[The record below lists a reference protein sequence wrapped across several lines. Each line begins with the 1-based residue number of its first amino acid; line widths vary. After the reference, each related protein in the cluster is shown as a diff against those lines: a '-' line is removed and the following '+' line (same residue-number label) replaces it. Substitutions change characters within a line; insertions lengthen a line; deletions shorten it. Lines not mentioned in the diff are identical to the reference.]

1 MADGPAS
8 FLFHDYESFGARPR
22 VDRPA
27 QFAAIRTDADLN
39 EIDEPIAFYCRPTR
53 DVLPEP
59 EACLITGITP
69 QQALREGVP
78 EPEFFARVHEAMSV
92 PGTCGVGY
100 NSIRFDDE
108 LTRHGLWRNF
118 FPPYDR
124 EWRNG
129 NSRWDLIDPI
139 RAAYALRPQ
148 GLDWPT
154 REDGAPSFRLE
165 HLTAANGIAHAGAH
179 DALVDVRATLAL
191 ARKLRG
197 AQPKLWQFLLTHRD
211 KRSAARLLDLARPGM
226 VLHTSTRFPAERG
239 CTTLVTPLAAHP
251 SSPQGIV
258 VFDLMADPA
267 PLLDLDVDDL
277 RDRIFVARAD
287 LPEGVERVPL
297 KTVHLNRCPVLAP
310 ASTLAG
316 VDLDRI
322 RLDPGRCERHL
333 ERLAEYRGLLSAKLA
348 LVFANERDF
357 AGADPEADLYGGLPP
372 DSDLAL
378 LPKIRRAGSE
388 ELAAFATR
396 LRDPRYRELLFRY
409 RARHHPDSLDAGE
422 RQRFFDGVRA
432 RLIDGRDDAT
442 ATIDA
447 KRLRIA
453 ELREQHAGDGAKQAL
468 LDQVEAWIDAVADEV
483 RLYPAASDAL

>member
-27 QFAAIRTDADLN
+27 QFAAVRTDVDLN
-39 EIDEPIAFYCRPTR
+39 EIDAPIAFFCQPTR

-69 QQALREGVP
+69 QQAQRDGVP
-78 EPEFFARVHEAMSV
+78 EPEFFARVHEAMVV
-92 PGTCGVGY
+92 PGTCALGY

-129 NSRWDLIDPI
+129 CSRWDLIDPI

-148 GLDWPT
+148 GLNWPL

-165 HLTAANGIAHAGAH
+165 HLTAANGIDHAGAH

-191 ARKLRG
+191 ARKLRS

-211 KRSAARLLDLARPGM
+211 KRSAGRLLDLAKPAM
-226 VLHTSTRFPAERG
+226 VLHTSTRFPAQRG
-239 CTTLVTPLAAHP
+239 CTTLVMPLAQHP
-251 SSPQGIV
+251 SSPQGVV

-267 PLLDLDVDDL
+267 SLLDLDVDAL

-287 LPEGVERVPL
+287 LPDGIERVPL
-297 KTVHLNRCPVLAP
+297 KAVHLNRCPVLAP
-310 ASTLAG
+310 ANTLAG

-322 RLDPGRCERHL
+322 ALDPVRCQAHFDQIL
-333 ERLAEYRGLLSAKLA
+333 PYRGLLSAKLA
-348 LVFANERDF
+348 LVFAREREF

-372 DSDLAL
+372 ESDLGL
-378 LPKIRRAGSE
+378 LPRIRRAAAD
-388 ELAAFATR
+388 ELAAFESK
-396 LRDPRYRELLFRY
+396 LHDPRYRELLFRY
-409 RARHHPDSLDAGE
+409 RARHHPGTLDADE
-422 RQRFFDGVRA
+422 TTRFQSWVRA
-432 RLIDGRDDAT
+432 RLVDGRDDPTQAI
-442 ATIDA
+442 AA
-447 KRLRIA
+447 KQLRIA
-453 ELREQHAGDGAKQAL
+453 ELREQAGADARSQEL
-468 LDQVEAWIDAVADEV
+468 LDALDAWLLDIEREV
-483 RLYPAASDAL
+483 RLYPEVAAAI

>member
-22 VDRPA
+22 IDRPS
-27 QFAAIRTDADLN
+27 QFAAIRTDAELN
-39 EIDEPIAFYCRPTR
+39 EIDEPIACYCQPTR
-53 DVLPEP
+53 DVLPDP
-59 EACLITGITP
+59 DAVLITSITP
-69 QQALREGVP
+69 QQAQREGVP
-78 EPEFFARVHEAMSV
+78 EPEFFARVHEAMSA
-92 PGTCGVGY
+92 PGTCVLGY

-129 NSRWDLIDPI
+129 GSRWDLIDPL

-148 GLDWPT
+148 GLDWPA

-191 ARKLRG
+191 ARRLRA

-211 KRSAARLLDLARPGM
+211 KRSAARLLDLAKPAM

-251 SSPQGIV
+251 SSPQGVI

-277 RDRIFVARAD
+277 RDRIFVSRAD
-287 LPEGVERVPL
+287 LPDDIERVPL

-322 RLDPGRCERHL
+322 RLDPLRCERHL

-348 LVFANERDF
+348 LVFATERDF
-357 AGADPEADLYGGLPP
+357 SGADPEADLYGGLPP
-372 DSDLAL
+372 DSDLGL
-378 LPKIRRAGSE
+378 LPKIRRATGN
-388 ELAAFATR
+388 ELAAFDA
-396 LRDPRYRELLFRY
+396 LLHDLRYRELLFRY
-409 RARHHPDSLDAGE
+409 RARHHPQSLDAAESE
-422 RQRFFDGVRA
+422 RFRA
-432 RLIDGRDDAT
+432 WVHGKLVDGRDDPLH
-442 ATIDA
+442 TIAA

-453 ELREQHAGDGAKQAL
+453 ELREQHVADGAKQAV
-468 LDQVEAWIDAVADEV
+468 LDQVEAWIDDIDGEL
-483 RLYPAASDAL
+483 RLYPKADAAL

>member
-39 EIDEPIAFYCRPTR
+39 EIDEPIAFYCQPTR

-69 QQALREGVP
+69 QQAHRDGVP
-78 EPEFFARVHEAMSV
+78 EPEFFARVHEAMTV
-92 PGTCGVGY
+92 PGTCALGY

-124 EWRNG
+124 EWRHG
-129 NSRWDLIDPI
+129 GSRWDLIDPI

-154 REDGAPSFRLE
+154 RDDGAPSFRLE

-191 ARKLRG
+191 ARKLRA

-211 KRSAARLLDLARPGM
+211 KRSAARLLDLAKPAM
-226 VLHTSTRFPAERG
+226 LLHTSTRIPAERG

-251 SSPQGIV
+251 SSPQGVI

-277 RDRIFVARAD
+277 RDRVFVSRAD
-287 LPEGVERVPL
+287 LPEGIERVPL

-322 RLDPGRCERHL
+322 RLDPARCERHF

-348 LVFANERDF
+348 LVFATERDF
-357 AGADPEADLYGGLPP
+357 SGADPEADLYGGLPP
-372 DSDLAL
+372 EPDLAL
-378 LPKIRRAGSE
+378 LPKIRRASAD
-388 ELAAFATR
+388 ELAAFDTR
-396 LRDPRYRELLFRY
+396 LHDPRYRELLFRY
-409 RARHHPDSLDAGE
+409 RARHHPQSLDAGE
-422 RQRFFDGVRA
+422 SERFRDWVRA
-432 RLIDGRDDAT
+432 RLIDGRDDPLAT
-442 ATIDA
+442 VAA

-453 ELREQHAGDGAKQAL
+453 ELREQHGGDGAKQAV
-468 LDQVEAWIDAVADEV
+468 LDRLEAWIDGVAAEIG
-483 RLYPAASDAL
+483 A

>member
-22 VDRPA
+22 IDRPA
-27 QFAAIRTDADLN
+27 QFAAVRTDADLN
-39 EIDEPIAFYCRPTR
+39 EIDEPLACYCQPVR

-69 QQALREGVP
+69 QRAQSEGVP

-92 PGTCGVGY
+92 PGTCAVGY

-129 NSRWDLIDPI
+129 CSRWDLIDPI

-191 ARKLRG
+191 ARKLRT

-211 KRSAARLLDLARPGM
+211 KRSAARLLDLAKPGL

-251 SSPQGIV
+251 SSPQGVI
-258 VFDLMADPA
+258 VFDLMADPS
-267 PLLDLDVDDL
+267 PLLDLDVDEL

-287 LPEGVERVPL
+287 LPEGIERVPL

-322 RLDPGRCERHL
+322 RLDPSRCERHF
-333 ERLAEYRGLLSAKLA
+333 ERLAEYRGLLAAKLA
-348 LVFANERDF
+348 LVFGAERDF
-357 AGADPEADLYGGLPP
+357 AGADPESDLYGGLPP
-372 DSDLAL
+372 ESDLAL
-378 LPKIRRAGSE
+378 LPKIRRAASE
-388 ELAAFATR
+388 ELAAFAPR
-396 LRDPRYRELLFRY
+396 LHDPRYRELLFRY
-409 RARHHPDSLDAGE
+409 RARHHPQTLDAAE
-422 RQRFFDGVRA
+422 QDQFQSWVRS
-432 RLIDGRDDAT
+432 RLIDGRDDPLQSFA
-442 ATIDA
+442 A

-453 ELREQHAGDGAKQAL
+453 ELRQLHANDGTKQVL
-468 LDQVEAWIDAVADEV
+468 LDQLDAWLDIVEAEV
-483 RLYPAASDAL
+483 TVPDQHR

>member
-39 EIDEPIAFYCRPTR
+39 EIDEPIAFYCQPTR

-69 QQALREGVP
+69 QQAHRDGVP
-78 EPEFFARVHEAMSV
+78 EPEFFARVHEAMTV
-92 PGTCGVGY
+92 PGTCALGY

-124 EWRNG
+124 EWRHG
-129 NSRWDLIDPI
+129 GSRWDLIDPI

-154 REDGAPSFRLE
+154 RDDGAPSFRLE

-191 ARKLRG
+191 ARKLRA

-211 KRSAARLLDLARPGM
+211 KRSAARLLDLAKPAM
-226 VLHTSTRFPAERG
+226 LLHTSTRIPAERG

-251 SSPQGIV
+251 SSPQGVI

-277 RDRIFVARAD
+277 RDRVFVSRAD
-287 LPEGVERVPL
+287 LPEGIERVPL

-322 RLDPGRCERHL
+322 RLDPVRCERHF

-348 LVFANERDF
+348 LVFATERDF
-357 AGADPEADLYGGLPP
+357 SGADPEADLYGGLPP
-372 DSDLAL
+372 ESDLAL
-378 LPKIRRAGSE
+378 LPKIRRAAAD
-388 ELAAFATR
+388 ELAAFDTR
-396 LRDPRYRELLFRY
+396 LHDPRYRELLFRY
-409 RARHHPDSLDAGE
+409 RARHHPQSLDAGE
-422 RQRFFDGVRA
+422 SERFRDWVRA
-432 RLIDGRDDAT
+432 RLIDGRDDPLAT
-442 ATIDA
+442 VAA

-453 ELREQHAGDGAKQAL
+453 ELREQHGGDGAKQAV
-468 LDQVEAWIDAVADEV
+468 LDRLEAWIDGVAAEIG
-483 RLYPAASDAL
+483 A

>member
-27 QFAAIRTDADLN
+27 QFAAIRTDVDLN
-39 EIDEPIAFYCRPTR
+39 EIDDPIAFHCQPTR

-69 QQALREGVP
+69 QQAQRDGVP
-78 EPEFFARVHEAMSV
+78 EPEFFARLHEAMSV
-92 PGTCGVGY
+92 PGTCTLGY

-124 EWRNG
+124 EWRHG

-139 RAAYALRPQ
+139 RAAYALRPH

-154 REDGAPSFRLE
+154 RDDGAPSFRLE
-165 HLTAANGIAHAGAH
+165 HLTAANGIVHVGAH

-191 ARKLRG
+191 ARKLRA

-211 KRSAARLLDLARPGM
+211 KRSAARLLDVAKPGM

-251 SSPQGIV
+251 SSPQGVI

-277 RDRIFVARAD
+277 RDRVFVPRAD

-310 ASTLAG
+310 PSTLAG

-322 RLDPGRCERHL
+322 RLDPARCERHF
-333 ERLAEYRGLLSAKLA
+333 EQLAEYRGLLSAKLA
-348 LVFANERDF
+348 LVFASERDF
-357 AGADPEADLYGGLPP
+357 SGADPESDLYGGLPP
-372 DSDLAL
+372 ESDLAL
-378 LPKIRRAGSE
+378 LPKIRRASAD
-388 ELAAFATR
+388 ELASFETR
-396 LRDPRYRELLFRY
+396 LHDPRYRELLFRY
-409 RARHHPDSLDAGE
+409 RARHHPQSLDAAESE
-422 RQRFFDGVRA
+422 RFRDWVRA
-432 RLIDGRDDAT
+432 RLIDGRDDPLAT
-442 ATIDA
+442 FAA
-447 KRLRIA
+447 KRERIS
-453 ELREQHAGDGAKQAL
+453 ELRTTRADDVRSNHI
-468 LDQVEAWIDAVADEV
+468 LDQLSAWLDEVEAAFSA
-483 RLYPAASDAL
+483 

>member
-1 MADGPAS
+1 
-8 FLFHDYESFGARPR
+8 
-22 VDRPA
+22 
-27 QFAAIRTDADLN
+27 
-39 EIDEPIAFYCRPTR
+39 
-53 DVLPEP
+53 
-59 EACLITGITP
+59 
-69 QQALREGVP
+69 
-78 EPEFFARVHEAMSV
+78 MSV
-92 PGTCGVGY
+92 PGTCVVGY

-129 NSRWDLIDPI
+129 GSRWDLIDPI

-154 REDGAPSFRLE
+154 RDDGAPSFRLE

-191 ARKLRG
+191 ARKLRT

-211 KRSAARLLDLARPGM
+211 KRSAARLLDLAKPSM

-251 SSPQGIV
+251 SSPQGVI

-277 RDRIFVARAD
+277 RDRIFVPRAD
-287 LPEGVERVPL
+287 LPEGIERVPL

-322 RLDPGRCERHL
+322 RLDPARCTRHF
-333 ERLAEYRGLLSAKLA
+333 ERLAEYRGLLAAKLA
-348 LVFANERDF
+348 LVFSSERDF
-357 AGADPEADLYGGLPP
+357 AGADPEVDLYGGLPP
-372 DSDLAL
+372 ESDLAL
-378 LPKIRRAGSE
+378 LPKIRRAAGD
-388 ELAAFATR
+388 ELAAFDAR

-409 RARHHPDSLDAGE
+409 RARHHPEHLDGAEQE
-422 RQRFFDGVRA
+422 RFRTWVRG
-432 RLIDGRDDAT
+432 RLIDGRDDPLQ
-442 ATIDA
+442 TIAA

-453 ELREQHAGDGAKQAL
+453 ELRELHADEGAKQAV
-468 LDQVEAWIDAVADEV
+468 LDQVEAWIDDIDQALQ
-483 RLYPAASDAL
+483 LYPAPPDAI

>member
-39 EIDEPIAFYCRPTR
+39 EIDEPIAFYCQPTR

-69 QQALREGVP
+69 QQAHRDGVP
-78 EPEFFARVHEAMSV
+78 EPEFFARVHEAMTV
-92 PGTCGVGY
+92 PGTCALGY

-124 EWRNG
+124 EWRHG
-129 NSRWDLIDPI
+129 GSRWDLIDPI

-154 REDGAPSFRLE
+154 RDDGAPSFRLE

-191 ARKLRG
+191 ARKLRA

-211 KRSAARLLDLARPGM
+211 KRSAARLLDLAKPAM
-226 VLHTSTRFPAERG
+226 LLHTSTRIPAERG

-251 SSPQGIV
+251 SSPQGVI

-277 RDRIFVARAD
+277 RDRVFVSRAD
-287 LPEGVERVPL
+287 LPEGIERVPL

-322 RLDPGRCERHL
+322 RLDPARCERHF

-348 LVFANERDF
+348 LVFATERDF
-357 AGADPEADLYGGLPP
+357 SGADPEADLYGGLPP
-372 DSDLAL
+372 ESDLAL
-378 LPKIRRAGSE
+378 LPKIRRAAAD
-388 ELAAFATR
+388 ELAAFDTR
-396 LRDPRYRELLFRY
+396 LHDPRYRELLFRY
-409 RARHHPDSLDAGE
+409 RARHHPQSLDAGE
-422 RQRFFDGVRA
+422 SERFRDWVRA
-432 RLIDGRDDAT
+432 RLIDGRDDPLAT
-442 ATIDA
+442 FAA
-447 KRLRIA
+447 KRERIS
-453 ELREQHAGDGAKQAL
+453 ELRTTRADDVRSNHI
-468 LDQVEAWIDAVADEV
+468 LDQLSAWLDEVEAAFSA
-483 RLYPAASDAL
+483 